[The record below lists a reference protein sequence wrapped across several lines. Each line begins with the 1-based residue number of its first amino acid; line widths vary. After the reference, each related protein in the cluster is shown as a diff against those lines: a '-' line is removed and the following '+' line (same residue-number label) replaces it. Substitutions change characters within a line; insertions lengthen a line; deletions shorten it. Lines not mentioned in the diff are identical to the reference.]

1 MNSKTVL
8 ISGAGIAGPT
18 LAFWLRAAGLQ
29 PTLVEHAPTLRSSGF
44 VIDFWGLGY
53 EIAERMGLATEIDR
67 IGYHMRELRI
77 VDSGGE
83 RVAGFGTSVFRELTG
98 SRFATVGRSDLS
110 RLLFEKIKGT
120 TEVLFGDEIVGL
132 KEEAS
137 AVRVQFKHAD
147 ERQFDLVIG
156 ADGLHSKVRELIF
169 GPEDSF
175 EKQLGYLVAAF
186 EVRGY
191 RPRDEDVYVIH
202 SQPGRMLGRFA
213 LHGDRTL
220 FLFVF
225 TETRRLSPL
234 VDLSARKA
242 ILRERFND
250 GTWECPRILGELD
263 HTNELYFDR
272 VSQIKTDRWSKG
284 RVALLGDA
292 AFCVSL
298 MAGQGSAL
306 AMIAAY
312 VLAGELAKAKGNH
325 DQAFG
330 KYQEVLRAFIGSKQR
345 GAEHFAKAFAP
356 TTRWGLFFRNLVI
369 RTLTIPGLARLTFG
383 RDITDTMV
391 LPEYDWPALASRVP
405 QRCWASCL
413 YYRAFWTTL
422 RAQSLVERLL
432 AACSAP
438 RSTWATWLQS
448 LLRLTLAVQAVWW
461 ATR

>member
-1 MNSKTVL
+1 MNPKSVL

-18 LAFWLRAAGLQ
+18 LAFWLKAAGLQ
-29 PTLVEHAPTLRSSGF
+29 PTLVERAPTLRSSGY
-44 VIDFWGLGY
+44 VVDFWGLGY
-53 EIAERMGLATEIDR
+53 EIAERMGLASEINR

-77 VDSGGE
+77 VDGRGE
-83 RVAGFGTSVFRELTG
+83 RVTGFGTSVFHELTG
-98 SRFATVGRSDLS
+98 GRFVTLGRGDLS
-110 RLLFEKIKGT
+110 RLLFKKIERT
-120 TEVLFGDEIVGL
+120 TDVLFGDEIVGL
-132 KEEAS
+132 EEDANG
-137 AVRVQFKHAD
+137 VRVQFKHAD

-169 GPEDSF
+169 GPENSF

-191 RPRDEDVYVIH
+191 RPRDEDVYVIY

-225 TETRRLSPL
+225 TETERFSPIA
-234 VDLSARKA
+234 DLSAQKA

-250 GTWECPRILGELD
+250 GTWECPRILSELD
-263 HTNELYFDR
+263 HTLDLYFDR
-272 VSQIKTDRWSKG
+272 VSQIKMDCWSRG

-330 KYQEVLRAFIGSKQR
+330 KYQDVLRTFISSKQR
-345 GAEHFAKAFAP
+345 GAEHFANAFAP

-391 LPEYDWPALASRVP
+391 LPEYHWSALAS
-405 QRCWASCL
+405 AL
-413 YYRAFWTTL
+413 LTRADE
-422 RAQSLVERLL
+422 VIG
-432 AACSAP
+432 
-438 RSTWATWLQS
+438 
-448 LLRLTLAVQAVWW
+448 
-461 ATR
+461 

>member
-1 MNSKTVL
+1 MNPKSVL

-18 LAFWLRAAGLQ
+18 LAFWLKAAGLQ
-29 PTLVEHAPTLRSSGF
+29 PTLVERAPTLRSSGY
-44 VIDFWGLGY
+44 VVDFWGLGY
-53 EIAERMGLATEIDR
+53 EIAERMGLASEINR

-77 VDSGGE
+77 VDGRGE
-83 RVAGFGTSVFRELTG
+83 RVTGFGTSVFHELTG
-98 SRFATVGRSDLS
+98 GRFVTLGRGDLS
-110 RLLFEKIKGT
+110 RLLFKKIKGT
-120 TEVLFGDEIVGL
+120 TDVLFGDEIVGL
-132 KEEAS
+132 EEDANG
-137 AVRVQFKHAD
+137 VRVQFKHAD

-169 GPEDSF
+169 GPENSF

-191 RPRDEDVYVIH
+191 RPRDEDVYVIY

-225 TETRRLSPL
+225 TETERFSPIA
-234 VDLSARKA
+234 DLSA
-242 ILRERFND
+242 
-250 GTWECPRILGELD
+250 LD
-263 HTNELYFDR
+263 LYFDR
-272 VSQIKTDRWSKG
+272 VSQIKMDCWSRG

-330 KYQEVLRAFIGSKQR
+330 KYQDVLRTFISSKQR
-345 GAEHFAKAFAP
+345 GAEHFANAFAP

-391 LPEYDWPALASRVP
+391 LPEYHWSALAS
-405 QRCWASCL
+405 AL
-413 YYRAFWTTL
+413 LTRADE
-422 RAQSLVERLL
+422 VIE
-432 AACSAP
+432 
-438 RSTWATWLQS
+438 
-448 LLRLTLAVQAVWW
+448 
-461 ATR
+461 